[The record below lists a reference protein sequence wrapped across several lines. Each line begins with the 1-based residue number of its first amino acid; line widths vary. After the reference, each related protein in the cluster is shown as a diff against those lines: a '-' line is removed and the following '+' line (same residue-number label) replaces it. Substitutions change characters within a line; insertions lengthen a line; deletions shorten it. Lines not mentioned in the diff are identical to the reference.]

1 MKSRKK
7 IFRLFSRLNV
17 GGPALHV
24 VNLAAGLQKK
34 GYETTLVV
42 GLPDATEGSMEYYA
56 HENDVDL
63 LTLKSFRTSISPFND
78 FITVI
83 KLYRLFRKEKPDI
96 VHTHTF
102 KAGLL
107 GRLAAVLARVP
118 IKVHTYHGHLL
129 TGYANG
135 YKIKILIFI
144 EKMLGLFT
152 NRLLTVSEQVA
163 HDLTLSGIASSE
175 KFSVVEL
182 GFDMPRLV
190 SEIKMQPQLRQQ
202 LNISSDAKVVGIVGR
217 LVPIK
222 SVDLFLRALAPL
234 LKTEKKLHLVI
245 IGDGKERQ
253 SLEKLAR
260 SYDSNLKRI
269 HFTGWR
275 KPAATDLRD
284 LDVCVCSSKN
294 EGTSVAI
301 IEAIVAGVPVVS
313 TNVGG
318 MHDLLDNGKWGVLV
332 DYDIFSLRSA
342 VQDVLEGSI
351 DSEKVRKASDY
362 FLERFSSERLYNEV
376 DKLYQDIFDKQ
387 IGETHSL
394 NQGHHAKSIV

>member
-1 MKSRKK
+1 MKSQKK

-24 VNLAAGLQKK
+24 VNLAAGLQAK

-42 GLPDATEGSMEYYA
+42 GLPDASEGSMEYYA
-56 HENDVDL
+56 HEKGVDL
-63 LTLKSFRTSISPFND
+63 LTLKSFRTSISPLND
-78 FITVI
+78 FITVV
-83 KLYRLFRKEKPDI
+83 KLFQLFRKERPDI

-107 GRLAAVLARVP
+107 GRLAAILARVP
-118 IKVHTYHGHLL
+118 TKVHTYHGHLL

-152 NRLLTVSEQVA
+152 NRLITVSEQVA
-163 HDLTLSGIASSE
+163 HDLSVAKIASRE
-175 KFSVVEL
+175 KFAVVEL
-182 GFDMPRLV
+182 GFDIPRLM
-190 SEIKMQPQLRQQ
+190 SEIKMEPQLRQQ
-202 LNISSDAKVVGIVGR
+202 LNIPADAKVAGIVGR

-222 SVDLFLRALAPL
+222 SVDLFLNALAPL
-234 LKTEKKLHLVI
+234 LKIEKNLHLVI
-245 IGDGKERQ
+245 IGDGKERHA
-253 SLEKLAR
+253 LEEIAR
-260 SYDSNLKRI
+260 SYDANLDRI

-275 KPAATDLRD
+275 KPAARDLRD

-301 IEAIVAGVPVVS
+301 IEAIIAGVPVVS

-318 MHDLLDNGKWGVLV
+318 MHDLLDNGKWGTLI
-332 DYDIFSLRSA
+332 DYDAIKLKEA
-342 VQDVLEGSI
+342 VQSVIDGSI
-351 DSEKVRKASDY
+351 DGEQLKNASNY
-362 FLERFSSERLYNEV
+362 FIERFSSERLYNEI
-376 DKLYQDIFDKQ
+376 DNLYQNIFDEQKNEAYPLKQ
-387 IGETHSL
+387 VSR
-394 NQGHHAKSIV
+394 AKSIV